1 MGADGGAMV
10 SRGVRWTSHTEVLTT
25 LRLVE
30 TTRTLHAFMSI
41 SGEVLARP
49 ARLWPLHNNNNNE
62 INSPFNFYIKRNL
75 QTKLPQLSFTI
86 VVR

>member
-1 MGADGGAMV
+1 VFYEVRVYDLQNNVTVTLALMGADGGAMV

-49 ARLWPLHNNNNNE
+49 ARL
-62 INSPFNFYIKRNL
+62 
-75 QTKLPQLSFTI
+75 
-86 VVR
+86 

>member
-1 MGADGGAMV
+1 MFYEVRVYDLQNNVTVTLALMGADGGAMV

-49 ARLWPLHNNNNNE
+49 ARL
-62 INSPFNFYIKRNL
+62 
-75 QTKLPQLSFTI
+75 
-86 VVR
+86 